1 MFTQIQKPYLT
12 PILESSVDSRLELNR
27 LMATA
32 VVNHQ
37 FRSTLLSDPEK
48 ALEEGYLGTPFYLA
62 NEDRDLL
69 FSIRAESLQDL
80 AQQLLV
86 HFNQQSFSAKH
97 VSLVT

>member
-1 MFTQIQKPYLT
+1 MFTQIQRPYIT
-12 PILESSVDSRLELNR
+12 PILEPAPDSRLELNR

-37 FRSTLLSDPEK
+37 FRSMLLNDPEQ
-48 ALEEGYLGTPFYLA
+48 ALKEGYLGTPFYLA

-69 FSIRAESLQDL
+69 LSIRADTLQDL

-86 HFNQQSFSAKH
+86 LFSKQSFPVKQ